1 MACRL
6 LHTVFV
12 RHGREE
18 PLPPEAVKGA
28 QDERRKDTPTLCQK
42 LGEKAILKWSTRA
55 PKRLEK
61 RYSTERAW
69 QVPIM
74 VFTEL
79 A

>member
-42 LGEKAILKWSTRA
+42 LEEKAILNGA
-55 PKRLEK
+55 PGLQSDLKRGIQQNLPGK
-61 RYSTERAW
+61 
-69 QVPIM
+69 
-74 VFTEL
+74 
-79 A
+79 